1 VLESVRRWRLGRP
14 PRSYNPAV
22 QPNTVTAGFLEFSRW
37 KLLEQ
42 YWPRLRA
49 CVESLNDEQ
58 VWWRPNE
65 ASNSIGNL
73 ILHLNGNVQQWILG
87 GIGGAPDARVRDEE
101 FSARGGM
108 ESGRLGRLLRESVDR
123 AAALLIALPPA
134 RLAERTT
141 IQGHDVTLL
150 EAIFHVVEHFSGHTS
165 QIIFITKMLTG
176 EDLGF
181 YSYLSKAQLHAG
193 KTA

>member
-1 VLESVRRWRLGRP
+1 MNIQSNFLNYAAEKLNQLCGRVETCLGKLTPDQIWMRGAE
-14 PRSYNPAV
+14 NQNAV
-22 QPNTVTAGFLEFSRW
+22 
-37 KLLEQ
+37 
-42 YWPRLRA
+42 
-49 CVESLNDEQ
+49 
-58 VWWRPNE
+58 
-65 ASNSIGNL
+65 GNL
-73 ILHLNGNVQQWILG
+73 VLHLNGNVRQWILT

-108 ESGRLGRLLRESVDR
+108 ESEALGRLLRGAVDE
-123 AAALLIALPPA
+123 ALVIIRSLPPE
-134 RLAERTT
+134 RLTERTT

-165 QIIFITKMLTG
+165 QIIFVTKMLTG

-181 YSYLSKAQLHAG
+181 YSYLSSSQPHAG

>member
-1 VLESVRRWRLGRP
+1 MTIETNFLNYAAEKLTQLCGRVEACLGKLTPEQIWMRGTE
-14 PRSYNPAV
+14 NQNAV
-22 QPNTVTAGFLEFSRW
+22 
-37 KLLEQ
+37 
-42 YWPRLRA
+42 
-49 CVESLNDEQ
+49 
-58 VWWRPNE
+58 
-65 ASNSIGNL
+65 GNL
-73 ILHLNGNVQQWILG
+73 VLHLNGNVRQWILTGVG
-87 GIGGAPDARVRDEE
+87 GEHDARIRDLE

-108 ESGRLGRLLRESVDR
+108 DPAALGRLLREGVDG
-123 AAALLIALPPA
+123 ALAILRSLPHE
-134 RLAERTT
+134 RLAEHTT

-181 YSYLSKAQLHAG
+181 YSYLSNPQPHTE